1 MCFCQM
7 QGNTLSFTLKE
18 NWRGVITITCSGEQ
32 KKRIGVDW
40 GAPGSP
46 IHQLD
51 SCTFGSQVQVDYTN
65 TGTFPISPVI
75 QLFHSGSPCNSGEP
89 AIIPLTNGTQTACEE
104 TATTQH
110 AAFHYE
116 LPTPGETVQVTVDTN
131 EKQEGEE
138 EED

>member
-1 MCFCQM
+1 MEF
-7 QGNTLSFTLKE
+7 GTG
-18 NWRGVITITCSGEQ
+18 GV
-32 KKRIGVDW
+32 
-40 GAPGSP
+40 
-46 IHQLD
+46 
-51 SCTFGSQVQVDYTN
+51 
-65 TGTFPISPVI
+65 

-89 AIIPLTNGTQTACEE
+89 AIIPLTNGMQTACEE